1 MGIFGNNN
9 TNENRPNTILL
20 QEIVVEIFWLIG
32 CHKFGIK
39 KLSKQYLRNSS
50 YSYF

>member
-9 TNENRPNTILL
+9 TNENRSNTILL
-20 QEIVVEIFWLIG
+20 QEIVVENFWLIDY
-32 CHKFGIK
+32 HKFGIK